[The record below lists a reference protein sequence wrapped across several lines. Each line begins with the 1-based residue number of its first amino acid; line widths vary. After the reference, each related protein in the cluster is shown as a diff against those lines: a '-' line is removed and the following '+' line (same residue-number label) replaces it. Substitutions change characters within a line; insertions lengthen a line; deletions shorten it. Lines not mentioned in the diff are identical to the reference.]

1 MGLAQF
7 YSTGPSPPGQPAHRS
22 FPSPCV
28 ALPRWLGRR
37 PPPRCDAVDLH
48 RHSPTDATVA
58 GHMLHLIHRHPYP
71 CLRVEEKSSFA
82 TRSPLPSR
90 SAFLPCAAALLLLAR
105 HVEDRR
111 ASHRSSRS
119 RGSGLTS
126 ASRALTSSYRP
137 PSRPRK
143 KSPKQS
149 RHRPPR
155 P

>member
-1 MGLAQF
+1 LVLAQF
-7 YSTGPSPPGQPAHRS
+7 YSTGPSPPGQPAHRP
-22 FPSPCV
+22 FPFPCV
-28 ALPRWLGRR
+28 ALPRWLSPP

-58 GHMLHLIHRHPYP
+58 GHVLHLIHCNPYP
-71 CLRVEEKSSFA
+71 FLRIEEKSSFA

-90 SAFLPCAAALLLLAR
+90 SAFPPCAAALLLLAC

-126 ASRALTSSYRP
+126 PSRALASSYRP

-143 KSPKQS
+143 KSLK
-149 RHRPPR
+149 
-155 P
+155 